1 MDRHEDLG
9 ATARSI
15 IESNLYMVLGTADE
29 SGQPWVSPVY
39 YASDG
44 YADFYWVSS
53 PDARHSRNLA
63 ARPHIRI
70 VVFDSQ
76 VPIDTGQGVYM
87 AAIAEELTGTEV
99 DRGIGIFSRSSLGH
113 GGSEWRLEDVEAP
126 SPYRLYRATATE
138 HSVLDPAAHPV
149 RRIEVTL

>member
-1 MDRHEDLG
+1 MDRNEDLE

-15 IESNLYMVLGTADE
+15 IESNLYMVVGTADE

-39 YASDG
+39 YAAEG
-44 YADFYWVSS
+44 YAEFYWISS

-87 AAIAEELTGTEV
+87 AAVAEELTGAEV
-99 DRGIGIFSRSSLGH
+99 DKGIGIFSRSSLGH
-113 GGSEWRLEDVEAP
+113 GGSEWKLEDVEAP

-149 RRIEVTL
+149 RRIQVAL

>member
-15 IESNLYMVLGTADE
+15 LESNLYMVLGTADE

-63 ARPHIRI
+63 ARPHLRI

-87 AAIAEELTGTEV
+87 VAIAEELTGTEV

>member
-1 MDRHEDLG
+1 MDRKEDLE

-39 YASDG
+39 YAAEG
-44 YADFYWVSS
+44 YADFYWISS

-87 AAIAEELTGTEV
+87 AAVAEETLPQGAF
-99 DRGIGIFSRSSLGH
+99 DYYA
-113 GGSEWRLEDVEAP
+113 GGSGREWTLSENE
-126 SPYRLYRATATE
+126 RAFLRWVFRRR
-138 HSVLDPAAHPV
+138 VLVDIDPMSFA
-149 RRIEVTL
+149 

>member
-1 MDRHEDLG
+1 MDRNEDLE

-39 YASDG
+39 YAAEG
-44 YADFYWVSS
+44 YADFYWISS

-87 AAIAEELTGTEV
+87 AAVAEELTGAEV
-99 DRGIGIFSRSSLGH
+99 DWGIGIFSRSSLGH
-113 GGSEWRLEDVEAP
+113 GGSEWKLEDVEAP

-149 RRIEVTL
+149 RRIKVKL

>member
-1 MDRHEDLG
+1 MDRNEDLG

-29 SGQPWVSPVY
+29 SGHPWVSPVY
-39 YASDG
+39 YAAEG
-44 YADFYWVSS
+44 YQKFYWVSS

-87 AAIAEELTGTEV
+87 AAVAEELTGAEV
-99 DRGIGIFSRSSLGH
+99 DRGIGIFSRSTLGH
-113 GGSEWRLEDVEAP
+113 GGGEWKLEDVEAP
-126 SPYRLYRATATE
+126 SPYRLYRATVTE
-138 HSVLDPAAHPV
+138 HSVLDPDAHPV
-149 RRIEVTL
+149 RRIEVRL

>member
-1 MDRHEDLG
+1 MDRNEDLE

-15 IESNLYMVLGTADE
+15 IESNLYMVVGTADE

-39 YASDG
+39 YAAEG
-44 YADFYWVSS
+44 YAEFYWISS

-87 AAIAEELTGTEV
+87 AAVAEELTGAEV
-99 DRGIGIFSRSSLGH
+99 DKGIGIFSRSSLGH
-113 GGSEWRLEDVEAP
+113 GGSEWKLEDVETP

-149 RRIEVTL
+149 RRIQVAL

>member
-15 IESNLYMVLGTADE
+15 LESNLYMVLGTADE

-63 ARPHIRI
+63 ARPHLRI